1 MRNYYALF
9 SCNDWKE
16 HSSMSPIGV
25 FNQSELLKVIKRKI
39 KTREFRF
46 KRDVKEIGKLSI
58 REIDTSLVSGY
69 IQPIKL
75 NEAS

>member
-1 MRNYYALF
+1 
-9 SCNDWKE
+9 
-16 HSSMSPIGV
+16 MSLIGV
-25 FNQSELLKVIKRKI
+25 FNQSELLKVIKRKT

-46 KRDVKEIGKLSI
+46 ERDVKEIGKLSI